1 MKKSK
6 LFKLD
11 FNDLLKG
18 VLVAFIT
25 ALLTSLLQVLQ
36 SGGLP
41 NMDALKVMGITSIT
55 AAVAYLV
62 KNLLTNS
69 KDDFGV
75 KENV

>member
-1 MKKSK
+1 MKKSR

-41 NMDALKVMGITSIT
+41 NMEALKVMGITSIT

-69 KDDFGV
+69 KDDFGA